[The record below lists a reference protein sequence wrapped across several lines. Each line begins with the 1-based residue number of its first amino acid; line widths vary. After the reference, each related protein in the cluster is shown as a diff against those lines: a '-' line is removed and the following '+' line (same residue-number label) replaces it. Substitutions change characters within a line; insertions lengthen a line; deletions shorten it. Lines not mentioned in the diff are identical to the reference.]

1 MGSRQQMSIDVKG
14 RKRASS
20 WGLISGVALCA
31 LSAGSGSAADVFPCD
46 ELIRHM
52 EKGGFD
58 TGEANRSQR
67 WRTNLDAME
76 IIAPDGE
83 SNKDTMSYRMSGEV
97 DVGSVLVAT
106 ISFQGGGGG
115 SVPIRGR
122 WLSPAPMS
130 IDNEKLRCTK
140 EVVENIPLNAAA
152 DFKLTLK
159 NPEDVSS
166 SKGRWRFVLYT
177 QNRTILQF
185 AEYDLRL
192 FPTAQEK
199 KERWLAEAYERY
211 LILDKCVDLY
221 LASLPKSQYR
231 NAMSAIEAEG
241 KKISIDTDSV
251 WKRVNEDRKDVLQ
264 MWSGFVASR
273 ASMTY
278 EQRSNVREVCASA
291 SRALMGQAQE
301 SQSAGSTPKKDF

>member
-1 MGSRQQMSIDVKG
+1 MGREQQMSIDFKA

-31 LSAGSGSAADVFPCD
+31 LSAGSGLAADIFPCED
-46 ELIRHM
+46 LLRHL
-52 EKGGFD
+52 ERGGID

-76 IIAPDGE
+76 IIAPDGA
-83 SNKDTMSYRMSGEV
+83 SKKDTMRYRMSGEV

-106 ISFQGGGGG
+106 ISFQGGSGG

-130 IDNEKLRCTK
+130 IDNDKLRCTK

-166 SKGRWRFVLYT
+166 SKGKWRFVLYT
-177 QNRTILQF
+177 QNRTILQY
-185 AEYDLRL
+185 AEYDIRPL
-192 FPTAQEK
+192 PNAQEK
-199 KERWLAEAYERY
+199 KERWLAEAYENY
-211 LILDKCVDLY
+211 LLLDRCVELY
-221 LASLPKSQYR
+221 AASLPKSQYR
-231 NAMSAIEAEG
+231 SAMSAIESAA
-241 KKISIDTDSV
+241 KKQSIDTDAV
-251 WKRVNEDRKDVLQ
+251 WKRVNEDNKDIMQ
-264 MWSGFVASR
+264 TWAGFVASR
-273 ASMTY
+273 ASMSY
-278 EQRSNVREVCASA
+278 EQRSNVRDLCGLA
-291 SRALMGQAQE
+291 SRALIGQAHELQP
-301 SQSAGSTPKKDF
+301 AGSTPKKDF

>member
-1 MGSRQQMSIDVKG
+1 MTIGVEG
-14 RKRASS
+14 RKRANF
-20 WGLISGVALCA
+20 WLLISGIALCVLPA
-31 LSAGSGSAADVFPCD
+31 SAGSAADIFPCD

-67 WRTNLDAME
+67 WRTNLDSME

-83 SNKDTMSYRMSGEV
+83 SKKDTMMYRMSGEV
-97 DVGSVLVAT
+97 DVGSALVVT
-106 ISFQGGGGG
+106 ISFQGSGGG
-115 SVPIRGR
+115 SVPIRVR

-130 IDNEKLRCTK
+130 IDNEKLNCTK
-140 EVVENIPLNAAA
+140 EVVENIPLNVAA

-159 NPEDVSS
+159 NPEDVST

-185 AEYDLRL
+185 AEYDLRPL
-192 FPTAQEK
+192 PTAQEK

-221 LASLPKSQYR
+221 AASLSKREYR
-231 NAMSAIEAEG
+231 TAMSAIEAEA
-241 KKISIDTDSV
+241 KKRSIDTDAV
-251 WKRVNEDRKDVLQ
+251 WKRVNEDRKDFLQ

-291 SRALMGQAQE
+291 SRALIGGAQE
-301 SQSAGSTPKKDF
+301 IQPAGAAPKKDF